1 MNEVTARTQP
11 RVVQLDESNITLR
24 LMGRPDEDKVL
35 AFARATPEHDLLF
48 LRRDITQTKVVK
60 AWLGEI
66 EAGNFI
72 SMLALRDD
80 RVEGCVTVVR
90 DSLSWS
96 KHVGEIRVIVSSAMR
111 GKGLGRLLIQEGFAI
126 ALGLG
131 LEKLTAQM
139 TIDQRGAI
147 EIFEGLGFRGEALLR
162 DHVKDLAG
170 KKYDVVVLSHDV
182 ARFEAQH
189 EAFGVNEA
197 F

>member
-1 MNEVTARTQP
+1 MSEVTARTHA
-11 RVVQLDESNITLR
+11 RVAKLDDSNITLR
-24 LMGRPDEDKVL
+24 LMGRPDEAQVL
-35 AFARATPEHDLLF
+35 AFARAMPEHELLF

-60 AWLGEI
+60 AWLDEI
-66 EAGNFI
+66 EAGNLV

-80 RVEGCVTVVR
+80 RIEGCATVVR

-147 EIFEGLGFRGEALLR
+147 EIFEELGFRGEALLR
-162 DHVKDLAG
+162 DHVKDHAG
-170 KKYDVVVLSHDV
+170 KKYDVVILSHDV
-182 ARFEAQH
+182 ARFQAQH
-189 EAFGVNEA
+189 EAFGVSEA